1 MASVENV
8 VSIDVARR
16 AREVLPPPVPGK
28 ESLERKIALLAPKY
42 VSSGATLLLLHIAI
56 YLSEAE
62 ADLSAS
68 FLCAQLRVTPK
79 TLRKYTEELEDN
91 HFLRVRRSRIS
102 KRQNE
107 VNQFEIDF
115 NGPLGNQM
123 SALKMPKNQRI
134 EGRVKITSPHLGVG
148 EKLPSNRD
156 IYKRELRLSKDNQR
170 SAPRTA
176 QRFDSVAE
184 AVEQTMARITR
195 KRTEKVEKVV
205 RTRAL
210 MLAGVKATWATV
222 MLRTHPTVPPV
233 AFTAKEFAILK
244 NRLQPL
250 VATASLESVFTYFVE
265 NWGSLRETKFK
276 WLRAAGKDVAPAPS
290 LSELMRYW
298 KVFAQA
304 YSDSRM
310 VEATGQ
316 ARVTATRE
324 SELEKK
330 LRESEARSARA
341 ESEASALKQRLRT
354 AEQVAYAPRRVTP
367 VKDTRTLTQR
377 RASLDARYNSLD
389 DDIPDWK

>member
-1 MASVENV
+1 M
-8 VSIDVARR
+8 
-16 AREVLPPPVPGK
+16 
-28 ESLERKIALLAPKY
+28 APKY
-42 VSSGATLLLLHIAI
+42 VSPGATLLLLHIAI
-56 YLSEAE
+56 YLAEAE

-68 FLCAQLRVTPK
+68 FLCAQLRITPK
-79 TLRKYTEELEDN
+79 TLRKYTEELEDS
-91 HFLRVRRSRIS
+91 HLLRVKRSRIS

-123 SALKMPKNQRI
+123 SALRMPKNQRI
-134 EGRVKITSPHLGVG
+134 EGRGKITLPPGEVG

-156 IYKRELRLSKDNQR
+156 IYKRELRFSKENQR
-170 SAPRTA
+170 SAGRTA
-176 QRFDSVAE
+176 QQFNSVAE
-184 AVEQTMARITR
+184 AIEQTMARVTR

-210 MLAGVKATWATV
+210 MLAGVKATWSTV
-222 MLRTHPTVPPV
+222 MLRTYPTVPPV
-233 AFTAKEFAILK
+233 AFTAKEFAIFK

-250 VATASLESVFTYFVE
+250 VATATLEAVFTYFIE

-276 WLRAAGKDVAPAPS
+276 WLRAQGKDVAPAPS

-316 ARVTATRE
+316 ARVAVTRE

-330 LRESEARSARA
+330 LRESEARNAKA
-341 ESEASALKQRLRT
+341 EAEAAALKQRLRT
-354 AEQVAYAPRRVTP
+354 AEHVAYAPRRTAP

-377 RASLDARYNSLD
+377 RAAVDARYNSLD

>member
-222 MLRTHPTVPPV
+222 MLRTYPTVPPV

>member
-1 MASVENV
+1 M
-8 VSIDVARR
+8 
-16 AREVLPPPVPGK
+16 
-28 ESLERKIALLAPKY
+28 
-42 VSSGATLLLLHIAI
+42 
-56 YLSEAE
+56 
-62 ADLSAS
+62 
-68 FLCAQLRVTPK
+68 
-79 TLRKYTEELEDN
+79 
-91 HFLRVRRSRIS
+91 
-102 KRQNE
+102 
-107 VNQFEIDF
+107 
-115 NGPLGNQM
+115 
-123 SALKMPKNQRI
+123 
-134 EGRVKITSPHLGVG
+134 
-148 EKLPSNRD
+148 
-156 IYKRELRLSKDNQR
+156 
-170 SAPRTA
+170 
-176 QRFDSVAE
+176 
-184 AVEQTMARITR
+184 
-195 KRTEKVEKVV
+195 EKVV

-222 MLRTHPTVPPV
+222 MLRTYPTVPPV

>member
-42 VSSGATLLLLHIAI
+42 VSAGATLLLLHIAI

-195 KRTEKVEKVV
+195 KRTEKVEKAV

-222 MLRTHPTVPPV
+222 MLRTYPTVPPV

>member
-195 KRTEKVEKVV
+195 KRTEKVEKAV

>member
-16 AREVLPPPVPGK
+16 AREILPPPVPGK

-42 VSSGATLLLLHIAI
+42 VSPGATLLLLHIAI

-195 KRTEKVEKVV
+195 KRTEKVEKAV

>member
-1 MASVENV
+1 MPFAENV

-42 VSSGATLLLLHIAI
+42 VSPGATLLLLHIAI

-68 FLCAQLRVTPK
+68 FLCSQLRVTPK

-222 MLRTHPTVPPV
+222 MLRTYPTVPPV

-250 VATASLESVFTYFVE
+250 VSSASLEAVFTYFIE

-276 WLRAAGKDVAPAPS
+276 WLRAKGNDVAPAPS

-377 RASLDARYNSLD
+377 RAALDDRYNSLD

>member
-1 MASVENV
+1 MSSVENV

-16 AREVLPPPVPGK
+16 AREILPPPVPGK

-195 KRTEKVEKVV
+195 KRTEKVEKAV